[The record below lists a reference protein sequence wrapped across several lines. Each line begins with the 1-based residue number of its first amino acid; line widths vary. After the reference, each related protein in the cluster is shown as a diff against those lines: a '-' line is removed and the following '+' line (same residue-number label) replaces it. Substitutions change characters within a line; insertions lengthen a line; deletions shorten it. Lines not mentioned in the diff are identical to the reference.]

1 MTTNTVPPFAGYKS
15 AHEFIH
21 KSVSK
26 SARKSVCKS
35 ISSGVVATCC
45 ALLTGALSAAPREP
59 GKDDP
64 TLLSLE
70 QLLDLDVQSASKFT
84 QKASEAPSSVT
95 VVSATDI
102 RRLGYRKLADI
113 LNSIRGVYITSDRNY
128 SFLGVRGVGPL
139 GNFNSGVLVM
149 VDGFWLNDPIYSQGS
164 IGLEFPVDV
173 DLIERVEF
181 IPGPGSAIYGS
192 NAFFGVVNVITR
204 NGKGVGGLELSSEAG
219 SWGTYKGRATWGRR
233 YSNDLDVLL
242 SVAGYSSRGR
252 DQYYPEFASPGVSDG
267 IARGL
272 DHERA
277 PDAFAKI
284 SWSGFTFEAAHR
296 ARTKGI
302 PTASYE
308 ARFNDPDTRT
318 LDAQT
323 FAELRYDGN
332 VARDLE
338 LSARINRG
346 RYDYRG
352 DFPYADALTGA
363 RVVNVDIANSQW
375 WGGEVKLLSR
385 AVNGHKIVLGA
396 EYLRNMRKDQINYDL
411 APSKVYLDEHHTSSQ
426 SGLYLQDEITVRPNI
441 VVNAGLRYDH
451 YSTFGAIVN
460 PRLAFI
466 YSLDPSITLKALYG
480 RAYRA
485 PNDSELFFISEPL
498 GKKGNPTLKP
508 ERITTQELVGEWRV
522 SSLTRATVSMFRY
535 RVADLITLT
544 TDASDGTQVYRNQGS
559 SRVNG
564 VQGEVERLWRD
575 SSSVRVSYSLQHAQD
590 QSGARLA
597 NSPRHIAKFDAMMP
611 LLGDKLRGGLALRY
625 LGSRLSRLDAK
636 IDAYTTA
643 DLTLSSERL
652 LPGVDVSFS
661 IYNLFD
667 KSYSDPVSD
676 AHRQDHIAQ
685 DGRSV
690 RLKITARF

>member
-1 MTTNTVPPFAGYKS
+1 MPTNSVLPFTGR
-15 AHEFIH
+15 
-21 KSVSK
+21 K
-26 SARKSVCKS
+26 SARKFTRNS
-35 ISSGVVATCC
+35 VVATCC
-45 ALLTGALSAAPREP
+45 AVLIGALSAAPRES

-95 VVSATDI
+95 VVSAAEI
-102 RRLGYRKLADI
+102 RRLGYRRLADI
-113 LNSIRGVYITSDRNY
+113 LNSVRGLYVTSDRNY
-128 SFLGVRGVGPL
+128 SYLGVQGFGPL
-139 GNFNSGVLVM
+139 GNYNTGVLVM
-149 VDGFWLNDPIYSQGS
+149 VDGILLNDPIYSQGS

-192 NAFFGVVNVITR
+192 SAFFGVVNVITR
-204 NGKGVGGLELSSEAG
+204 NGKGVGGLEVSTEAG
-219 SWGTYKGRATWGRR
+219 SWGTYKGRATWGQR

-252 DQYYPEFASPGVSDG
+252 DQYYSEFASPGVSDG

-272 DHERA
+272 DYERA

-302 PTASYE
+302 PTASFN
-308 ARFNDPDTRT
+308 ARFNDPGTRT
-318 LDAQT
+318 VDAQT
-323 FAELRYDGN
+323 FAELRYDAN

-346 RYDYRG
+346 RYDYQG
-352 DFPYADALTGA
+352 DYPYADASSGTRIL
-363 RVVNVDIANSQW
+363 NVDIANSQW
-375 WGGEVKLLSR
+375 WGSEVKLVSR
-385 AVNGHKIVLGA
+385 AINGHKIVLGA
-396 EYLRNMRKDQINYDL
+396 EYQKNTRKDQSNYDL
-411 APSKVYLDEHHTSSQ
+411 APSKIYLDEHHTSSQ
-426 SGLYLQDEITVRPNI
+426 SGLYVQDEIALRPNM
-441 VVNAGLRYDH
+441 VVNAGLRYDQ

-485 PNDSELFFISEPL
+485 PNDSELFFSSEPL
-498 GKKGNPTLKP
+498 GWKGNPTLKP

-522 SSLTRATVSMFRY
+522 SSLSRATLSMFRY
-535 RVADLITLT
+535 RIADLITLT
-544 TDASDGTQVYRNQGS
+544 TDASDGFQVYRNQGS
-559 SRVNG
+559 SLVNG
-564 VQGEVERLWRD
+564 IQGEVEHLWRD
-575 SSSVRVSYSLQHAQD
+575 SSSVRASYSLQHAQN

-597 NSPRHIAKFDAMMP
+597 NSPRQIAKFDGMMP
-611 LLGDKLRGGLALRY
+611 LLGDKLRGGLAVRY
-625 LGSRLSRLDAK
+625 VGSRLGRSDAK
-636 IDAYTTA
+636 IGAYTTA

-652 LPGVDVSFS
+652 VPGVDVSFS

-676 AHRQDHIAQ
+676 AHRQDRIAQ

>member
-1 MTTNTVPPFAGYKS
+1 MTTNTTLPLTGHKFVN
-15 AHEFIH
+15 
-21 KSVSK
+21 KSVRQ
-26 SARKSVCKS
+26 SARK
-35 ISSGVVATCC
+35 GLVAICC
-45 ALLTGALSAAPREP
+45 AVLTGALSAAPRAP
-59 GKDDP
+59 GTEDP

-70 QLLDLDVQSASKFT
+70 QLLDLDIQSASKFT

-102 RRLGYRKLADI
+102 QRLGYRKLADI
-113 LNSIRGVYITSDRNY
+113 LNSIRGLYVTSDRNY
-128 SFLGVRGVGPL
+128 SYLGVRGVGRL

-149 VDGFWLNDPIYSQGS
+149 VDGILLNDPIYSQGS

-192 NAFFGVVNVITR
+192 NAFFGVINVITR
-204 NGKGVGGLELSSEAG
+204 NGKGVGGLELTTEAG
-219 SWGTYKGRATWGRR
+219 SWGTYKSRATWGRR

-252 DQYYPEFASPGVSDG
+252 DQYYPEFASPGASDG

-272 DHERA
+272 DYERA
-277 PDAFAKI
+277 PNAFAKI

-302 PTASYE
+302 PTASYQ

-346 RYDYRG
+346 QYDYRG
-352 DFPYADALTGA
+352 DYPYTDASTGT
-363 RVVNVDIANSQW
+363 RNVNVDIANSQW
-375 WGGEVKLLSR
+375 WGGEIKLVSR
-385 AVNGHKIVLGA
+385 AINRHKIVLGA
-396 EYLRNMRKDQINYDL
+396 EYLRNTRKDQNNYDL
-411 APSKVYLDEHHTSSQ
+411 APSKVYLDEHHASSQ
-426 SGLYLQDEITVRPNI
+426 SGLYVQDEITLRPNM
-441 VVNAGLRYDH
+441 VVNVGLRYDQH
-451 YSTFGAIVN
+451 STFGAIVN

-466 YSLDPSITLKALYG
+466 YSLNPSITLKALYG
-480 RAYRA
+480 KAYRA
-485 PNDSELFFISEPL
+485 PNDSELFFSSEPL
-498 GKKGNPTLKP
+498 GWKGNLTLKP

-522 SSLTRATVSMFRY
+522 SSLSRATLSMFRY

-544 TDASDGTQVYRNQGS
+544 TDASDGFQVYENQGS
-559 SRVNG
+559 AVVNG

-590 QSGARLA
+590 QSGARLV
-597 NSPRHIAKFDAMMP
+597 NSPNHIAKFDAMVP

-625 LGSRLSRLDAK
+625 LGSRLSRSDAR
-636 IDAYTTA
+636 IGAYTTA

-652 LPGVDVSFS
+652 FPGVDVSFS

-676 AHRQDHIAQ
+676 AHRQDRIVQ

>member
-1 MTTNTVPPFAGYKS
+1 MTTNTVPPFAGYKFVHKS
-15 AHEFIH
+15 ISNSVR
-21 KSVSK
+21 KSVSY
-26 SARKSVCKS
+26 S
-35 ISSGVVATCC
+35 VVATCC
-45 ALLTGALSAAPREP
+45 AVLTGALSAAPRES

-95 VVSATDI
+95 VVSAAEI
-102 RRLGYRKLADI
+102 RRMGYRKLADI
-113 LNSIRGVYITSDRNY
+113 LNSVRGLYVTSDRNY
-128 SFLGVRGVGPL
+128 SFLGVQGLGPL

-149 VDGFWLNDPIYSQGS
+149 VDGFWLNDPLYSQGS

-204 NGKGVGGLELSSEAG
+204 NGKGVGGLELTTEVG

-242 SVAGYSSRGR
+242 SVADYSSRGR

-272 DHERA
+272 DYERA

-296 ARTKGI
+296 TRTKGI
-302 PTASYE
+302 PTASYH
-308 ARFNDPDTRT
+308 AIFNDPDTRT

-363 RVVNVDIANSQW
+363 RVVNVDVANSAW
-375 WGGEVKLLSR
+375 WGSEVKLLSR
-385 AVNGHKIVLGA
+385 AINGHKIVLGA
-396 EYLRNMRKDQINYDL
+396 EYLRNTRKDQVNYDL
-411 APSKVYLDEHHTSSQ
+411 APSKVYLDQHHTSSQ
-426 SGLYLQDEITVRPNI
+426 SGLYVQDEITLRPNI
-441 VVNAGLRYDH
+441 VINAGLRYDY

-466 YSLDPSITLKALYG
+466 YIFDPSITLKALYG

-485 PNDSELFFISEPL
+485 PNDSELFFISESL

-522 SSLTRATVSMFRY
+522 SSLTRATVSMFHY

-544 TDASDGTQVYRNQGS
+544 TDASDGFHVYQNQGS
-559 SRVNG
+559 ALVNG

-597 NSPRHIAKFDAMMP
+597 NSPKQIAKFDAMMP

-625 LGSRLSRLDAK
+625 LGSRLSRTDAE
-636 IDAYTTA
+636 IGSYTTA

-652 LPGVDVSFS
+652 FPGVDVSFS

-676 AHRQDHIAQ
+676 VHRQDHVAQ

>member
-1 MTTNTVPPFAGYKS
+1 MTTISVCPFTGR
-15 AHEFIH
+15 
-21 KSVSK
+21 K
-26 SARKSVCKS
+26 SARKSIRTS
-35 ISSGVVATCC
+35 MVAACC
-45 ALLTGALSAAPREP
+45 AVLTGALSATPRES
-59 GKDDP
+59 GNDDP

-95 VVSATDI
+95 VVSAAEI

-113 LNSIRGVYITSDRNY
+113 LNSIRGLYVTSDRNY
-128 SFLGVRGVGPL
+128 SYLGTQGIGPL
-139 GNFNSGVLVM
+139 GNYNTGVVVM
-149 VDGFWLNDPIYSQGS
+149 VDGILLNDPIYSQGS

-173 DLIERVEF
+173 DLIERVEY

-204 NGKGVGGLELSSEAG
+204 NGKGVGGLEVSTEAG
-219 SWGTYKGRATWGRR
+219 SWGTYKGRATWGQR

-252 DQYYPEFASPGVSDG
+252 DQYYSEFASPGVSDG

-272 DHERA
+272 DYERA

-296 ARTKGI
+296 TRTKGI
-302 PTASYE
+302 PTASYN
-308 ARFNDPDTRT
+308 ARFNDPGTRT
-318 LDAQT
+318 VDAQT
-323 FAELRYDGN
+323 FAELRYDAN

-346 RYDYRG
+346 RYDYQG
-352 DFPYADALTGA
+352 DYPYADALSGT
-363 RVVNVDIANSQW
+363 RILNVDIANSQW
-375 WGGEVKLLSR
+375 WGGEVKLISR
-385 AVNGHKIVLGA
+385 AINGHKIVLGA
-396 EYLRNMRKDQINYDL
+396 EYLKNTRKDQNNYDL
-411 APSKVYLDEHHTSSQ
+411 APSKIYLDEHHTSSQ
-426 SGLYLQDEITVRPNI
+426 SGLYAQDEIALRPNM

-485 PNDSELFFISEPL
+485 PNDSELFFSSEPL
-498 GKKGNPTLKP
+498 GWKGNPTLKP

-522 SSLTRATVSMFRY
+522 SSLSRATLSMFRY
-535 RVADLITLT
+535 RIADLITLT
-544 TDASDGTQVYRNQGS
+544 TDASDGFQVYRNQGS
-559 SRVNG
+559 SLVNG
-564 VQGEVERLWRD
+564 IQGEVEHLWRD
-575 SSSVRVSYSLQHAQD
+575 SSSVRASYSLQHAQN

-597 NSPRHIAKFDAMMP
+597 NSPRQIAKFDGMMP

-625 LGSRLSRLDAK
+625 VGSRLGRSDAK
-636 IDAYTTA
+636 IGAYTTA

-652 LPGVDVSFS
+652 VPGVDVSFS

-676 AHRQDHIAQ
+676 AHRQDRIAQ